1 MIDTS
6 STTKWISEIEEEMI
20 SAKQDCSESKSD
32 MNSFGYG
39 YDLGMHDGLRKALQ
53 IITGKTYV
61 E

>member
-1 MIDTS
+1 MTQ
-6 STTKWISEIEEEMI
+6 TTKWIMEIEEEMAL
-20 SAKQDCSESKSD
+20 AKEDCFESKSD

-61 E
+61 G

>member
-1 MIDTS
+1 MTQPES
-6 STTKWISEIEEEMI
+6 KTTNWISDIEEEML
-20 SAKQDCSESKSD
+20 SAKEDCSESKSD

-61 E
+61 